1 MTPLPYGVPQYT
13 PEQRARAVKAHV
25 TRGLSRWLSNL
36 ETPNTHP
43 LDLLYL
49 CNLHTQINQQYSVRI
64 TAGTASHIV
73 RQFTT
78 DVAPWD
84 APGRMSTLLWALS
97 LLQRYSVDQQDF
109 EAVLAKAYYYHHC
122 VYSRN
127 RETRMFDM
135 KEDDASKLPADVY
148 SRLNSVLAD
157 LEATLLAKDAM
168 MPQHLRNIHSLIISY
183 PESTHLLKD
192 EEIALIIGAAQEHTK
207 VQIVSDA
214 AKKATA
220 PRAKSLKNVSVGD
233 L

>member
-1 MTPLPYGVPQYT
+1 MTPLPYGTPQYT
-13 PEQRARAVKAHV
+13 PELRARAVKAHV

-49 CNLHTQINQQYSVRI
+49 CNLHTQVNQHYSIRI
-64 TAGTASHIV
+64 TAGNANHIV
-73 RQFTT
+73 RQFTD
-78 DVAPWD
+78 DVAPWE
-84 APGRMSTLLWALS
+84 APSRMTSLLWALS
-97 LLQRYSVDQQDF
+97 VLQRYSASQEDF

-122 VYSRN
+122 MYSRN

-148 SRLNSVLAD
+148 TRLNSVLAD
-157 LEATLLAKDAM
+157 LEATLLAKDPM
-168 MPQHLRNIHSLIISY
+168 MPQHLRSIHGLIISY
-183 PESTHLLKD
+183 PESAHLLKD

-207 VQIVSDA
+207 VQIVSEA

-220 PRAKSLKNVSVGD
+220 PKAKSLKNVSVSD